1 MSDQTLAFFRK
12 AGASLDRQSVDWVRG
27 DLMASLEKLINNCE
41 MLQHTPA
48 VDGTLLNYLLQTLPE

>member
-1 MSDQTLAFFRK
+1 
-12 AGASLDRQSVDWVRG
+12 VDWVKG
-27 DLMASLEKLINNCE
+27 DLMASLEKLINDCE